1 MTRLTRIIQQDVL
14 KLFPEKNQKMKGRH
28 QVDIMKDRRTAGIS
42 KHLVLIAAPLAI
54 LIVLVGCARENAK
67 NISGGDVAQV
77 SNDGCLACH
86 GQATILQ
93 QLLPEGGDDG
103 GAAEGGDG

>member
-1 MTRLTRIIQQDVL
+1 
-14 KLFPEKNQKMKGRH
+14 
-28 QVDIMKDRRTAGIS
+28 MKDRRTTGTA
-42 KHLVLIAAPLAI
+42 KHLVLLTMLLAI
-54 LIVLVGCARENAK
+54 LVVLVGCARENAK

-77 SNDGCLACH
+77 ANDGCLACH